1 MLRPTYVRLQVYRED
16 PLGENP
22 ETIDEIWRDMV
33 LPDDLTCEHCKEEL
47 KTYGGLLNHLA
58 WGYLH
63 RVETGE
69 GQDKVIQA
77 RARSTYGY
85 RTHASRLLCST
96 AATMK

>member
-1 MLRPTYVRLQVYRED
+1 MHREE
-16 PLGENP
+16 PLGDNP

-33 LPDDLTCEHCKEEL
+33 LPDDLTCTHCNEVL

-58 WGYLH
+58 WGYQH

-69 GQDKVIQA
+69 GDEKVIE
-77 RARSTYGY
+77 ARSTYVH
-85 RTHASRLLCST
+85 RTHALRLLCST